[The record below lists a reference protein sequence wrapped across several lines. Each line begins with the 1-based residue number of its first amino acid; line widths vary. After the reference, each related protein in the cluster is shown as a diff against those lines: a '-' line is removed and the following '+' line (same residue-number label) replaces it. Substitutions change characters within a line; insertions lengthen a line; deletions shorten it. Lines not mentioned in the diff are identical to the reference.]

1 MKRPGTNMPDPI
13 DPALRAIAIKI
24 VERAT
29 VGRRWYFH
37 NGRCI
42 AFFHTPE
49 SRP

>member
-1 MKRPGTNMPDPI
+1 MPDPI
-13 DPALRAIAIKI
+13 DPALRSIAIKI

-49 SRP
+49 STP